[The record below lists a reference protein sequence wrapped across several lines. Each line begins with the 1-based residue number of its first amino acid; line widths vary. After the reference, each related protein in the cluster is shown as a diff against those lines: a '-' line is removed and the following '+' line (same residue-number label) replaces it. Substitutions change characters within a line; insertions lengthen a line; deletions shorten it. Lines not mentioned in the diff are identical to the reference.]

1 MDAAEHP
8 GKPQRPPASAHL
20 LIDSLDRYENSN
32 FGSNNQNITLLSA
45 LAGADPTASN
55 FTISRNQPLLYGYFT
70 RVAITQVQMEYN
82 IPSVL
87 EQFNNTLYIQYT
99 QGANVN
105 VPITVTLS
113 AGWYNNVELADE
125 LQTQIRAALAA
136 AGVTNN
142 GFTVTFGRPNYTFT
156 FDTNNADLFGFTVVP
171 TANVVNQTLYLKT
184 LQLIGITTTQTL
196 PSIVSAPTVSTIT
209 ANRAPRLLFTQYVD
223 IISRNLTKY
232 QRVKDTDTAAVN
244 NKSFI
249 IARVYLVPPNT
260 AAFVDAS
267 GNSLG
272 SRPFTI
278 CVDYNTP
285 KHIKWSPNEAI
296 HELDFQLLDE
306 YGDELPWDTFYP
318 TEFQLTMLA
327 TET

>member
-1 MDAAEHP
+1 MDATEHP
-8 GKPQRPPASAHL
+8 GVPQRPPASAHL

-32 FGSNNQNITLLSA
+32 LGADNTNITLLQA
-45 LAGADPTASN
+45 LAGADPTAAN

-82 IPSVL
+82 VPSVL
-87 EQFNNTLYIQYT
+87 EQFNNTFLIQYT

-105 VPITVTLS
+105 QTVTVTLS
-113 AGWYNNVELADE
+113 SGWYNNVELAAE

-136 AGVTNN
+136 AGLTNN
-142 GFTVTFGRPNYTFT
+142 GFTVTFDRPNYSMT
-156 FDTNNADLFGFTVVP
+156 FDTNNADLFGFTGVSAASPVL
-171 TANVVNQTLYLKT
+171 QTLYLKT
-184 LQLIGITTTQTL
+184 LQLIGVTLNQTL
-196 PSIVSAPTVSTIT
+196 APPALPTVSTIV
-209 ANRAPRLLFTQYVD
+209 ANRSPRLLYTQYVD
-223 IISRNLTKY
+223 IVSRNLTKY
-232 QRVKDTDTAAVN
+232 QRVKDADTAAVN

-249 IARVYLVPPNT
+249 IARVYMVPPNT

-267 GNSLG
+267 GNSVG

-306 YGDELPWDTFYP
+306 YGNELPWDTFYP
-318 TEFQLTMLA
+318 TEYQLTMLA